1 MEGIRRVRK
10 MEINLIIIQPS
21 SLSREPDPL
30 FQPVRSDMPRNVN
43 STLKSSRSRPEGK
56 SKPSQPRT
64 SRQAMEE
71 ITLDSGCPNKMKVR
85 KAKCGNWEG
94 RRVEG
99 GKCRHA
105 RREVSAQSHNSLRF
119 SSSSDYHP
127 WLGFPAPST
136 PFPFPLPSLPG
147 TGAPSGTSS
156 SPPPST

>member
-21 SLSREPDPL
+21 SLSREPDPSS
-30 FQPVRSDMPRNVN
+30 QPVCSDMPRKVN
-43 STLKSSRSRPEGK
+43 STFKSSRSRPEGK

-94 RRVEG
+94 RRVVGGKKGGGREEGWWEGRRVVG

-105 RREVSAQSHNSLRF
+105 RRQVSAQSHNSLRF

-127 WLGFPAPST
+127 
-136 PFPFPLPSLPG
+136 
-147 TGAPSGTSS
+147 
-156 SPPPST
+156 